1 MKVLKI
7 VFIAVIAI
15 FLINIFQP
23 EVSAVEI
30 RSFDE
35 MKTAINQF
43 MNTGKNG
50 NSANISGND
59 MGSIIIPVANI
70 LTAIGVV
77 VLVAVTIV
85 MGIKYMFATPEEADN
100 FDEEIDGIRGARWN
114 KRSYKKR
121 TKNVDGYWSDSANA
135 SFRH

>member
-7 VFIAVIAI
+7 IFIAVIAI

-23 EVSAVEI
+23 ESAAVEI

-59 MGSIIIPVANI
+59 MGSIVIPIANI

-85 MGIKYMFATPEEADN
+85 MGIKYMFATPEEAAKLKQQL
-100 FDEEIDGIRGARWN
+100 IGLVVAGVVILGATAIWKIVYN
-114 KRSYKKR
+114 ILNS
-121 TKNVDGYWSDSANA
+121 VGL
-135 SFRH
+135 

>member
-15 FLINIFQP
+15 FLINVFQP

-85 MGIKYMFATPEEADN
+85 MGIKYMFATPEEAAKLKQQL
-100 FDEEIDGIRGARWN
+100 IGLVVAGVVILGATAIWKIVYN
-114 KRSYKKR
+114 ILNS
-121 TKNVDGYWSDSANA
+121 VGL
-135 SFRH
+135 

>member
-50 NSANISGND
+50 NSAMSGKIQFQA
-59 MGSIIIPVANI
+59 G
-70 LTAIGVV
+70 AI
-77 VLVAVTIV
+77 
-85 MGIKYMFATPEEADN
+85 
-100 FDEEIDGIRGARWN
+100 
-114 KRSYKKR
+114 
-121 TKNVDGYWSDSANA
+121 
-135 SFRH
+135 

>member
-30 RSFDE
+30 RNFDQ

-59 MGSIIIPVANI
+59 MGSIVIPIANI

-85 MGIKYMFATPEEADN
+85 MGIKYMFATPEEAAKLKQQL
-100 FDEEIDGIRGARWN
+100 IGLVVAGVVILGATAIWKIVYN
-114 KRSYKKR
+114 ILNS
-121 TKNVDGYWSDSANA
+121 VGL
-135 SFRH
+135 

>member
-1 MKVLKI
+1 MKVLKV

-15 FLINIFQP
+15 FLINIFQT

-30 RSFDE
+30 RNFDQ

-59 MGSIIIPVANI
+59 MGSIVIPIANI

-85 MGIKYMFATPEEADN
+85 MGIKYMFATPEEAAKLKQQL
-100 FDEEIDGIRGARWN
+100 IGLVVAGVVILGATAIWKIVYN
-114 KRSYKKR
+114 IINS
-121 TKNVDGYWSDSANA
+121 VGL
-135 SFRH
+135 

>member
-7 VFIAVIAI
+7 VFIAVIEI

-85 MGIKYMFATPEEADN
+85 MGIKYMFATPEEAAKLKQQL
-100 FDEEIDGIRGARWN
+100 IGLVVAGVVILGATAIWKIVYN
-114 KRSYKKR
+114 ILNS
-121 TKNVDGYWSDSANA
+121 VGL
-135 SFRH
+135 